1 MGHHP
6 ISIAA
11 PRVARYHALVPRP
24 DADASL
30 LRAVAAVLR
39 PLVRRLFAQ
48 GIRHGRVEAH
58 LRELFVEVAEEELRR
73 AGQQPTA
80 SAVSVLAGINRK
92 ALRRMRA
99 SEPQRRVRASASLHR
114 NLAASLIGLWLAD
127 EKTTDRK
134 GRPIPLP
141 YQASRGPSFE
151 SLARAVTSDVAPGSL
166 LKDLIRTGAVRMTDD
181 EHVVLLAETYG
192 PTAGQPEKL
201 DMLAE
206 DPAELLDTMLHNIF
220 ADGGETLLQR
230 KVFFDNIGSD
240 GTKAARREMR
250 RAGERFLKDVA
261 RRLAKYDRDR
271 NPRAPS
277 GERRYAGVGVYYFEA
292 PTEDVDGA
300 DRAPVATRKRRKRDT
315 GKEKTQ

>member
-1 MGHHP
+1 
-6 ISIAA
+6 
-11 PRVARYHALVPRP
+11 VPEL

-30 LRAVAAVLR
+30 LRAVTAVLR

-48 GIRHGRVEAH
+48 GIRYGRVEAH
-58 LRELFVEVAEEELRR
+58 LRELFVEVAEEELAR
-73 AGQQPTA
+73 AGQEPTA

-99 SEPQRRVRASASLHR
+99 SEPGRRVRASASFHR

-134 GRPIPLP
+134 GRPVALP
-141 YQASRGPSFE
+141 YQAPRGPSFE

-181 EHVVLLAETYG
+181 EHVMLLADSYG

-201 DMLAE
+201 EMLAE

-220 ADGGETLLQR
+220 AAGGETLLQR
-230 KVFFDNIGSD
+230 KVFFDNVGAD
-240 GTKAARREMR
+240 GAKAARREMR
-250 RAGERFLKDVA
+250 GAGERFLKEVA

-292 PTEDVDGA
+292 PREEADVG
-300 DRAPVATRKRRKRDT
+300 RAPAAPRKRRKRAT
-315 GKEKTQ
+315 GKENTQ